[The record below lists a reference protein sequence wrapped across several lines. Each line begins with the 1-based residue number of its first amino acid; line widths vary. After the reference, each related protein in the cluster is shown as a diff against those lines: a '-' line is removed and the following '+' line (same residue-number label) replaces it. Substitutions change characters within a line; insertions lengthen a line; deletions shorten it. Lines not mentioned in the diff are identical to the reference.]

1 MDLFVPRSRPY
12 IIIVFFLFSC
22 KTKYFP
28 LLFFFSKI
36 PLRTLK
42 IENPIFPNFLN
53 NPVYIL
59 QNTKKKLHLNWLK
72 SIHLRYE
79 INQFILFLF
88 SLLWNE
94 LNHLIMHFKNKNKKN
109 TKITGPILFWGKWK
123 LKQKKTLTWFAL
135 GKISYNIIQIAFE
148 HTYVFFFLKNAFC
161 VQFAELKTK

>member
-1 MDLFVPRSRPY
+1 M
-12 IIIVFFLFSC
+12 
-22 KTKYFP
+22 
-28 LLFFFSKI
+28 FFFYFHVKQNIFRCSFFSQKFHCEHSK
-36 PLRTLK
+36 LK
-42 IENPIFPNFLN
+42 IQYSRIFSIIPFTFYKT
-53 NPVYIL
+53 P
-59 QNTKKKLHLNWLK
+59 KKKLHLNWLK

-148 HTYVFFFLKNAFC
+148 HTYVFFFF
-161 VQFAELKTK
+161 